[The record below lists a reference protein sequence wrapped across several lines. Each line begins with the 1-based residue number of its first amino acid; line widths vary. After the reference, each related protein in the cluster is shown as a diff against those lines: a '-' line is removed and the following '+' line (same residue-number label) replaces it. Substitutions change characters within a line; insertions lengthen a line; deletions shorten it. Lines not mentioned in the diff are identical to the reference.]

1 MNISPRTGRP
11 KIVAG
16 DKMAA
21 TRFVQFC
28 EMLTQYGDKF
38 DIKQVG
44 PRAVAAKQAV
54 ESLLEAIDLEMLPK
68 GKRPDDHPLL
78 SNLPLFAN
86 LKDDET
92 KTLDEAKCDEVE
104 KPSNGTP
111 KSRGKKADKAAA
123 TETSATAE

>member
-54 ESLLEAIDLEMLPK
+54 EVLLEAIDLEMLPK
-68 GKRPDDHPLL
+68 GKRPDDHPL
-78 SNLPLFAN
+78 FAN
-86 LKDDET
+86 LDDDET
-92 KTLDEAKCDEVE
+92 NDVEADAEVKTVE
-104 KPSNGTP
+104 GSNPPANIAP
-111 KSRGKKADKAAA
+111 KARGKKADKATA
-123 TETSATAE
+123 TETAAAAE